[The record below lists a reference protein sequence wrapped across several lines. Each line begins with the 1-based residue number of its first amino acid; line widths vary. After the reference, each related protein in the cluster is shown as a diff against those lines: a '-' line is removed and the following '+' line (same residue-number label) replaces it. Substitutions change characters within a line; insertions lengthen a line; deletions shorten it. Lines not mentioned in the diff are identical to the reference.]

1 MSNLAVVS
9 LSPADP
15 TAWLVNAFFGGSQ
28 DALLQAWHAGD
39 HAAFRFA
46 SVILRVEKLP
56 IKPLDQHIPA
66 IAADG
71 DVTFVAGTL
80 SEWYAV
86 AHDEA
91 AMGKKAGQL
100 ALNALRGVAPRL
112 FGFGAAAD
120 KRVSVVTGLDG
131 IPAALLPAVV
141 RPVMQT
147 RVGRQTLERLRAE
160 PHVSLHVL
168 PLDADRSPSIAGLPA
183 LEDHAQE
190 RVRRAYATYATAVAK
205 FAETVRGQVD
215 EAVLERVLPD
225 VVETEVLLSAPI
237 SELARLA
244 SADESLASLHAAAH
258 LAAETGLQTSTT
270 PKA

>member
-66 IAADG
+66 I
-71 DVTFVAGTL
+71 